1 MRGQVAGGGGGK
13 QIKSLKATGIQRGAG
28 FTTASLYLEAYVCRV
43 V

>member
-13 QIKSLKATGIQRGAG
+13 QIKSLKATGIQRGA
-28 FTTASLYLEAYVCRV
+28 SLNLGAYVCHV